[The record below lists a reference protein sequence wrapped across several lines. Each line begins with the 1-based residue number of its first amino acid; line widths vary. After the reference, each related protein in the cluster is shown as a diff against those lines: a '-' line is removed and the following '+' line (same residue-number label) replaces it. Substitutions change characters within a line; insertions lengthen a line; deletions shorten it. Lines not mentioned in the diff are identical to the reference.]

1 MTSFLLVP
9 RMNMGLWVTGQAN
22 NFTDEEK
29 LAMAAVPKI
38 PLYQA
43 LLVSEEKRLAVCP
56 VVKAGSQ
63 WLSRRLLQLTGK
75 YTNTQLYRL
84 HEPPSAIARYNFPY
98 LSSWE
103 KYPVVL
109 AQCVTVLMGR
119 HPLDRLLA
127 SYRHVL
133 EDPDKNPHGYLHY
146 GKRIVRA
153 YRKGPTPSKGPTFE
167 EFVRFLLEH
176 DSRHLDE
183 AWHPIIRRC
192 TPCHIP
198 YNAVLHYETMWHDV
212 QWVWKKAGLGAL
224 NTTDYFTQSIPPQ
237 MRREYFSE
245 LTLAQ
250 IIALYKR
257 YKLDFDVFGYTLEE
271 HIAYAKP
278 GDEEIDPALMNSLPR
293 RNMDILES
301 LLREAQEKSLL
312 KQEEGQDVGQAPA
325 ESSLGLSL
333 TGGRGPVE
341 IADNHLQAEDYRQ
354 PPQASENILVV
365 P

>member
-1 MTSFLLVP
+1 
-9 RMNMGLWVTGQAN
+9 MNLGLWASGQAN
-22 NFTDEEK
+22 NFTEEEK
-29 LAMAAVPKI
+29 VAIAAVPKI

-56 VVKAGSQ
+56 VVRTGSQ
-63 WLSRRLLQLTGK
+63 WLSRRLLQITGK
-75 YTNTQLYRL
+75 FTNTQLYRL
-84 HEPPSAIARYNFPY
+84 HEPPSAIARHYFPY

-109 AQCVTVLMGR
+109 EQSVTVLMGR

-133 EDPDKNPHGYLHY
+133 ENPEKNPHGYLHY

-153 YRKGPTPSKGPTFE
+153 YRKAPTPSKGPTFE

-198 YNAVLHYETMWHDV
+198 YNAVVHYETLWHDV
-212 QWVWKKAGLGAL
+212 QWAWKKAGLEPL
-224 NTTDYFTQSIPPQ
+224 NTTDYFTQTITPQ
-237 MRREYFSE
+237 IRREYFSE

-257 YKLDFDVFGYTLEE
+257 FKLDFDIFGYTLEE
-271 HIAYAKP
+271 HLAYAKP
-278 GDEEIDPALMNSLPR
+278 GDEAIDPSLMNSLPR
-293 RNMDILES
+293 RNMDVLQN
-301 LLREAQEKSLL
+301 LVREAQVKTLINQNDDTDGLRALTKSR
-312 KQEEGQDVGQAPA
+312 QV
-325 ESSLGLSL
+325 SSLGLSL
-333 TGGRGPVE
+333 TGGRGPAE
-341 IADNHLQAEDYRQ
+341 DNDNLLRIEDYRQ
-354 PPQASENILVV
+354 APQVSENI
-365 P
+365 

>member
-1 MTSFLLVP
+1 
-9 RMNMGLWVTGQAN
+9 MGLWASGQTN
-22 NFTDEEK
+22 NFTEEEK
-29 LAMAAVPKI
+29 LSIAAVPKI

-75 YTNTQLYRL
+75 FTSTQLYRL
-84 HEPPSAIARYNFPY
+84 HEPPSAVARYNFPY

-109 AQCVTVLMGR
+109 EQCVTMLMGR

-133 EDPDKNPHGYLHY
+133 EDPESNPHGYLHY

-176 DSRHLDE
+176 DSHHLDE

-198 YNAVLHYETMWHDV
+198 YNVVVHYETLWHDV
-212 QWVWKKAGLGAL
+212 QWAWKKAGLGPL
-224 NTTDYFTQSIPPQ
+224 NTTDYFVQTITPQ
-237 MRREYFSE
+237 VRREYFSE

-250 IIALYKR
+250 IIALYRKF
-257 YKLDFDVFGYTLEE
+257 KLDFDIFGYTLEE

-278 GDEEIDPALMNSLPR
+278 GDEAIDPTLMNSLPR
-293 RNMDILES
+293 QNTDLLQS
-301 LLREAQEKSLL
+301 LLREPQEKTLI
-312 KQEEGQDVGQAPA
+312 KENEGNDVLRPPSESNLA
-325 ESSLGLSL
+325 SSLGLSL
-333 TGGRGPVE
+333 TGERRLIKESLGPVE
-341 IADNHLQAEDYRQ
+341 VLDNLLPAEDYRQ
-354 PPQASENILVV
+354 PPQASENI
-365 P
+365 